1 MSAES
6 ARASAAAAVLRD
18 EVVAPPPHHPRFPLT
33 VGLRG
38 IAAIAIVVGHAWF
51 FTGGFG
57 GFTTSLPNR
66 LVVRWDG
73 VVAIFFMLS
82 AFLLYR
88 PMIAQRVG
96 GPVAPKVP
104 AYAWR
109 RFLRLFPAYWVAL
122 TALAIFPG
130 LFGVFSHN
138 WWAFY
143 SLTDFLDLKH
153 LHSVCP
159 ATEEFRCGLPQS
171 WTLGIDLTFYVAL
184 PFYAG
189 LTGLL
194 TRGRQPAGWMRVEL
208 AVVGV
213 LAVASLWAGGHPLD
227 FREHEWF
234 RYSFIGHFYWFA
246 LGIVLAVLS
255 VAYSHRKSPPRPIR
269 FVAANPLLC
278 WAGGFGVYL
287 LTVFAFSD
295 APFVFDFNNSEYLM
309 LNVIQGVGGVLFF
322 LPAVFGNPNR
332 GLPARVLGH
341 PALMWVGLI
350 SYGLL
355 LWHGTVAV
363 MLGSL
368 FGSGEGYWTVLI
380 AEIVIAV
387 PMAVLSY
394 YLVER
399 PLMKLKY
406 RSPRDIF
413 RKRSSGDRQ
422 QPIADP
428 GRG

>member
-1 MSAES
+1 VDRVDQTAFGSE
-6 ARASAAAAVLRD
+6 VPD
-18 EVVAPPPHHPRFPLT
+18 VVAPPPQHPRFPLT

-38 IAAIAIVVGHAWF
+38 VAAIAIIVGHAWF

-73 VVAIFFMLS
+73 VVALFFMLS

-88 PMIAQRVG
+88 PMIAHRNG
-96 GPVAPKVP
+96 GPASPRVS

-143 SLTDFLDLKH
+143 SLTDFLDVNH

-159 ATEEFRCGLPQS
+159 PGEEFRCGLPQS
-171 WTLGIDLTFYVAL
+171 WTLGIDLTFYIAL

-189 LTGLL
+189 LMALI
-194 TRGRQPAGWMRVEL
+194 TRGQQVKTWMRLEL
-208 AVVGV
+208 ILIAL
-213 LAVASLWAGGHPLD
+213 LAIVSMYLAGPPLHLRD
-227 FREHEWF
+227 QAWF
-234 RYSFIGHFYWFA
+234 RYSFVGHFYWFA
-246 LGIVLAVLS
+246 LGLGLAVIS
-255 VAYSHRKSPPRPIR
+255 VGYSRANVQPRALR
-269 FVAANPLLC
+269 FVAKHPSAC
-278 WAGGFGVYL
+278 WAGAFAIYMV
-287 LTVFAFSD
+287 TVLAFSD
-295 APFVFDFNNSEYLM
+295 APFVFDFNSSEYLW
-309 LNVIQGVGGVLFF
+309 LNLIQGIGGLLMF
-322 LPAVFGNPNR
+322 LPAIFANPNQ
-332 GLPARVLGH
+332 GLPARILGH
-341 PALMWVGLI
+341 PFLMWVGII

-380 AEIVIAV
+380 AEIVVAV
-387 PMAVLSY
+387 PLAMLSY
-394 YLVER
+394 NFVER

-406 RSPRDIF
+406 HSLREVLGRKTPRGGRPIPD
-413 RKRSSGDRQ
+413 SG
-422 QPIADP
+422 AS
-428 GRG
+428 

>member
-1 MSAES
+1 VSAVDTS
-6 ARASAAAAVLRD
+6 ARVPQSEDVI
-18 EVVAPPPHHPRFPLT
+18 EPPPHHPRFPLT

-38 IAAIAIVVGHAWF
+38 IAAIAIIVGHAWF

-66 LVVRWDG
+66 IVVRWDG

-88 PMIAQRVG
+88 PMIAHRAG
-96 GPVAPKVP
+96 GPASPTVP

-109 RFLRLFPAYWVAL
+109 RFLRLYPAYWVAL
-122 TALAIFPG
+122 TGLAIFPG

-143 SLTDFLDLKH
+143 SLTDFLSLEH
-153 LHSVCP
+153 FHAVCP
-159 ATEEFRCGLPQS
+159 ADEEFRCGLPQS
-171 WTLGIDLTFYVAL
+171 WTLGIDLTFYVGL
-184 PFYAG
+184 PFYAALAALLIRG
-189 LTGLL
+189 RAVATWMRLELALLALL
-194 TRGRQPAGWMRVEL
+194 T
-208 AVVGV
+208 
-213 LAVASLWAGGHPLD
+213 VAALWASGEPLD
-227 FREHEWF
+227 LRGESWF
-234 RYSFIGHFYWFA
+234 HYSFLGHFYWFA
-246 LGIVLAVLS
+246 LGLALAIVS
-255 VAYSHRKSPPRPIR
+255 VAYSNRKLQTTPIR
-269 FVAANPLLC
+269 FVEAHPLLC
-278 WAGGFGVYL
+278 WIAGFGIYL
-287 LTVFAFSD
+287 ITVLAFSD

-309 LNVIQGVGGVLFF
+309 MNLVQGVAGVLFF

-332 GLPARVLGH
+332 GLPARILGH

-394 YLVER
+394 YFVER
-399 PLMKLKY
+399 PLMKFKY
-406 RSPRDIF
+406 RSPREIF
-413 RKRSSGDRQ
+413 RGKERRKQPLPDSG
-422 QPIADP
+422 
-428 GRG
+428 GS

>member
-1 MSAES
+1 MAST
-6 ARASAAAAVLRD
+6 RAVSAAAFDD

-38 IAAIAIVVGHAWF
+38 IAAIAIIVGHAWF

-88 PMIAQRVG
+88 PMIAHRAG
-96 GPVAPKVP
+96 GPAAPKNS

-109 RFLRLFPAYWVAL
+109 RFLRLYPAYWVAL
-122 TALAIFPG
+122 TGLAIFPG
-130 LFGVFSHN
+130 LYGVFSHN
-138 WWAFY
+138 WFAFY
-143 SLTDFLDLKH
+143 GLIDFLDLKH
-153 LHSVCP
+153 FHSACP
-159 ATEEFRCGLPQS
+159 TTEEFRCGLPQS

-184 PFYAG
+184 PFYTA
-189 LTGLL
+189 LTALL
-194 TRGRQPAGWMRVEL
+194 TRGRKYAAWMRIEL
-208 AVVGV
+208 LVVAI
-213 LAVASLWAGGHPLD
+213 LAIASLWAGGSPLD
-227 FREHEWF
+227 LRDEAWF
-234 RYSFIGHFYWFA
+234 RYSFVGHFYWFA
-246 LGIVLAVLS
+246 LGIGLAVLS
-255 VAYSHRKSPPRPIR
+255 VAYSNRKRPPSPIR
-269 FVAANPLLC
+269 FIEANPLLC
-278 WAGGFGVYL
+278 WAGGFTVYL
-287 LTVFAFSD
+287 VTVLAFSD

-309 LNVIQGVGGVLFF
+309 LNLIQGIGGVLFF

-332 GLPARVLGH
+332 GLPAKILGH

-380 AEIVIAV
+380 AELVVAV
-387 PMAVLSY
+387 PMATLSY
-394 YLVER
+394 YFVER
-399 PLMKLKY
+399 PLMKYKY
-406 RSPRDIF
+406 RSPREIF
-413 RKRSSGDRQ
+413 RRKPRD
-422 QPIADP
+422 
-428 GRG
+428 GRPLPASDAAE

>member
-1 MSAES
+1 LSESAE
-6 ARASAAAAVLRD
+6 RNTAAAVFSD
-18 EVVAPPPHHPRFPLT
+18 EVVSPPPHHPRFPLT

-38 IAAIAIVVGHAWF
+38 IAAIAIIVGHAWF

-88 PMIAQRVG
+88 PMIAYKAG
-96 GPVAPKVP
+96 GPTAPKVSS
-104 AYAWR
+104 YAWR

-130 LFGVFSHN
+130 LYGVFSGN

-143 SLTDFLDLKH
+143 GLFDFLALEH
-153 LHSVCP
+153 FHSGVCP
-159 ATEEFRCGLPQS
+159 IAEEFRCGLPQS
-171 WTLGIDLTFYVAL
+171 WTLGIDLTFYIAL
-184 PFYAG
+184 PFYG
-189 LTGLL
+189 LFAALL
-194 TRGRQPAGWMRVEL
+194 TRGRAVATWMRIEL
-208 AVVGV
+208 AL
-213 LAVASLWAGGHPLD
+213 LALLAAAALWAGGDPLD
-227 FREHEWF
+227 LRSESWF
-234 RYSFIGHFYWFA
+234 HYSFLGHFYWFA
-246 LGIVLAVLS
+246 LGLGLAVIS
-255 VAYSHRKSPPRPIR
+255 VAYSNRRQPPRALR
-269 FVAANPLLC
+269 FVEANPLLW
-278 WAGGFGVYL
+278 WAAGLGVYL
-287 LTVFAFSD
+287 ITVVAFSE
-295 APFVFDFNNSEYLM
+295 APFVFDFNNSEYVLM
-309 LNVIQGVGGVLFF
+309 NLIQGVGGVLFF

-332 GLPARVLGH
+332 GLPARILGH

-380 AEIVIAV
+380 AEIVVAV

-394 YLVER
+394 YFVEK
-399 PLMKLKY
+399 PLMKFKY
-406 RSPRDIF
+406 RSLGEIRRD
-413 RKRSSGDRQ
+413 KTQPDQPLPDSG
-422 QPIADP
+422 
-428 GRG
+428 GS

>member
-1 MSAES
+1 VNPVDVRGRPGDEE
-6 ARASAAAAVLRD
+6 AVV
-18 EVVAPPPHHPRFPLT
+18 EPPPHHPRFPLT

-38 IAAIAIVVGHAWF
+38 IAAIAIIVGHAWF

-73 VVAIFFMLS
+73 VVAVFFMLS

-88 PMIAQRVG
+88 PMIAHRAA
-96 GPVAPKVP
+96 GPAPP
-104 AYAWR
+104 RTADYARR

-143 SLTDFLDLKH
+143 SLTDFLDVGH
-153 LHSVCP
+153 LHQVCP
-159 ATEEFRCGLPQS
+159 AGEEFRCGLPQS

-184 PFYAG
+184 PFYAA
-189 LTGLL
+189 LTGLGARFL
-194 TRGRQPAGWMRVEL
+194 SSRGWMRWEL
-208 AVVGV
+208 AI
-213 LAVASLWAGGHPLD
+213 LAILAAASLVLGGAPLD
-227 FREHEWF
+227 LRDQAWF
-234 RYSFIGHFYWFA
+234 RYSFIGYFYWFA
-246 LGIVLAVLS
+246 LGLALALIS
-255 VAYSHRKSPPRPIR
+255 VRYAHRARQPRPLALI
-269 FVAANPLLC
+269 AARPALC
-278 WAGGFGVYL
+278 WAGGLCVYL
-287 LTVFAFSD
+287 ITVLAFTD
-295 APFVFDFNNSEYLM
+295 APFVFAFDSSQYVM
-309 LNVIQGVGGVLFF
+309 LNVIQGIGATLFF
-322 LPAVFGNPNR
+322 LPAIFANPNR

-341 PALMWVGLI
+341 PFLMWTGVI

-368 FGSGEGYWTVLI
+368 FGSGEGFWTVLI

-387 PMAVLSY
+387 PLAILSY
-394 YLVER
+394 NLVER
-399 PLMKLKY
+399 PLMKFKY
-406 RSPRDIF
+406 RPLREVLRPRRRDPAAE
-413 RKRSSGDRQ
+413 SGR
-422 QPIADP
+422 A
-428 GRG
+428 G

>member
-1 MSAES
+1 LSIEP
-6 ARASAAAAVLRD
+6 ARRPPTSRGISDDA
-18 EVVAPPPHHPRFPLT
+18 VAPPPHHPRFPLT

-38 IAAIAIVVGHAWF
+38 IAAIAIIVGHAWF

-88 PMIAQRVG
+88 PMIARRAG
-96 GPVAPKVP
+96 GPASPTVS

-109 RFLRLFPAYWVAL
+109 RFLRLYPAYWVAL
-122 TALAIFPG
+122 TGLAIFPG

-143 SLTDFLDLKH
+143 SLTDFLDLNH
-153 LHSVCP
+153 IHSVCP
-159 ATEEFRCGLPQS
+159 PSEEFRCGLPQS

-189 LTGLL
+189 LTALL
-194 TRGRQPAGWMRVEL
+194 TRGRGVAAWMRIEL
-208 AVVGV
+208 ILVAL
-213 LAVASLWAGGHPLD
+213 LAFASLWAGGHPLD
-227 FREHEWF
+227 LRGEEWF

-246 LGIVLAVLS
+246 LGLGLAVIS
-255 VAYSHRKSPPRPIR
+255 VAYSHRRSPPAPIR
-269 FVAANPLLC
+269 FVESNPLLC
-278 WAGGFGVYL
+278 WAAGFAVYL
-287 LTVFAFSD
+287 ITVFAFSD
-295 APFVFDFNNSEYLM
+295 APFVFDFNNSEYLL
-309 LNVIQGVGGVLFF
+309 LNLVQGVGGLLFF

-332 GLPARVLGH
+332 GLPAKILGH

-387 PMAVLSY
+387 PIATLSY
-394 YLVER
+394 YLIEK
-399 PLMKLKY
+399 PLMRLKY
-406 RSPRDIF
+406 RSPREIW
-413 RKRSSGDRQ
+413 RSRPPRDRR
-422 QPIADP
+422 PLADP
-428 GRG
+428 GGR